1 MLRMHCSLGVKK
13 ALSDSSF
20 SVLMLCGLCLV
31 RFQSS
36 CGLGVGR
43 GRAAG
48 VAAVVSV

>member
-1 MLRMHCSLGVKK
+1 
-13 ALSDSSF
+13 
-20 SVLMLCGLCLV
+20 MLCGLCLV

-48 VAAVVSV
+48 VGVLVSIWAVIVFCGDGGGDTGG